1 MHIHKLR
8 KTTSGSGYG
17 VSIIGRAGR
26 PQMYHKRTSGSGLVP
41 EIFSNNKVQ
50 KATDV
55 LKNLKVAKSRL
66 PKKYIT
72 FE

>member
-17 VSIIGRAGR
+17 VSLIGRTGR
-26 PQMYHKRTSGSGLVP
+26 PQMYSKRTSGSGLVP
-41 EIFSNNKVQ
+41 EIFSNNKIQ
-50 KATDV
+50 KSSEV
-55 LKNLKVAKSRL
+55 LKNLKISKPRV